1 MTVDGSQGRVRW
13 TIHSA
18 LHRADPTRWPSGSDV
33 REWLHRQF
41 GREDAA
47 LTTFHAVPLGL
58 MIGITGLYAASPR
71 LSLIVLLIVLAAFSA
86 GLSLLRARPGW
97 HLAAL
102 LACSTVAGAGLAALE
117 LDRTQT
123 TILSGGAITRIEGRV
138 EWRETDERGRSRYLV
153 RIDASRQPVLSR
165 PPERA
170 RILVAARHEP
180 IAIGGTFSGLV
191 RLAPPSGPALPGSY
205 DFAFAPYFSGI
216 GAIGF
221 ALGAPD
227 EPAASTEEAGLAE
240 RLAALRLAIAERIR
254 TSIDGAE
261 GAVAAALVTGL
272 RAGIPEA
279 IEDDL
284 RVTGLAHVLSIS
296 GYHMVLV
303 AGFVMVGMRA
313 VLALAPVIVLT
324 WPVKKIAAGSALV
337 AAALYLAIA
346 GDNVATD
353 RSFIMLAVML
363 AAVMLDR
370 PALTLR
376 NVSVAA
382 IIVLAMQPHAVFM
395 ASFQMSF
402 AATAALVGIYGAY
415 ARRREPSG
423 LQRGDRGWITATIR
437 AVLAL
442 ALASLIAGVA
452 TAPFGA
458 YHFGRVAPFGIV
470 ANLLL
475 MPVFSLW
482 IMPAAL
488 IAMLAMPFGLDPLVW
503 QFVGIGLGLV
513 FDLAHRIAVLL
524 PDAASGSIS
533 LPALLLLTAAVLAAA
548 MLASALRWIA
558 LPLAIAGLALASR
571 PAAPP
576 ELLVYED
583 GKQLALVGLDGS
595 LSHLQARPN
604 RFVEEQWRRAL
615 GSPDADK
622 VGSFDCR
629 DGICRATTRSGLRVA
644 WTEDYEKTGDL
655 CESADIAI
663 VARATLTTSC
673 RSGAILATLR
683 SLRRTGSLAFRT
695 GPDGRPQMAAAVPWQ
710 GDRPR
715 DPWNAHRAEP
725 WPERWIRPASSPTA
739 EAAQSASGTWQA
751 AATSKATSPLK
762 ADQ

>member
-1 MTVDGSQGRVRW
+1 MTMDGAQGRVRW
-13 TIHSA
+13 AIRAA
-18 LHRADPTRWPSGSDV
+18 LRRAAPVRWPTGSDV
-33 REWLHRQF
+33 REWLRRQF
-41 GREDAA
+41 EREDAA
-47 LTTFHAVPLGL
+47 LTAFHAVPLGL
-58 MIGITGLYAASPR
+58 MIGIAGLHSASSRP
-71 LSLIVLLIVLAAFSA
+71 SFVVPLIVLVALLAA
-86 GLSLLRARPGW
+86 LSLLRARPGW

-102 LACSTVAGAGLAALE
+102 IACSAAAGASLAALE
-117 LDRTQT
+117 LHRTHT
-123 TILSGGAITRIEGRV
+123 TVLSGGAITRIEGRV

-153 RIDASRQPVLSR
+153 RIDETRQPVLSR

-180 IAIGGTFSGLV
+180 IVIGGSFSGLV

-240 RLAALRLAIAERIR
+240 RLAALRLGIAERIR
-254 TSIDGAE
+254 ASIGGAE

-313 VLALAPVIVLT
+313 ALALVPVIVLT
-324 WPVKKIAAGSALV
+324 WPVKKIAAGTALV

-376 NVSVAA
+376 NVSIAA
-382 IIVLAMQPHAVFM
+382 IIVLAMQPHSVFT

-402 AATAALVGIYGAY
+402 AATAALVGIYGAHS
-415 ARRREPSG
+415 RRREPAG
-423 LQRGDRGWITATIR
+423 LQRDERGWIGRAIQ

-442 ALASLIAGVA
+442 ALASLIAGIA

-488 IAMLAMPFGLDPLVW
+488 IAMLLMPFGLDPLVW
-503 QFVGIGLGLV
+503 QFVGVGLGLV

-524 PDAASGSIS
+524 PDAASGSIGLS
-533 LPALLLLTAAVLAAA
+533 ALLLLTAAVLAAA

-558 LPLAIAGLALASR
+558 LPLTVAGLALASR

-576 ELLVYED
+576 ELLIYED
-583 GKQLALVGLDGS
+583 GKQLALVGLDAS

-622 VGSFDCR
+622 VGGFDCR

-655 CESADIAI
+655 CDLADIAI

-673 RSGAILATLR
+673 RSGAALATLR
-683 SLRRTGSLAFRT
+683 TLRRTGSLAFRT
-695 GPDGRPQMAAAVPWQ
+695 GPDGRPDMTAAIPWE
-710 GDRPR
+710 DDHPR

-725 WPERWIRPASSPTA
+725 WPERWIRPVSPSTADGAPAASDASTTPAIATA
-739 EAAQSASGTWQA
+739 TM
-751 AATSKATSPLK
+751 P
-762 ADQ
+762 ADVDQ